1 MRTWRMTSTWRPHP
15 SLHSQARAPSCAGA
29 ATALGRPLPGGRRC
43 VPPSWRASGSSAG
56 KPARAASTTPSW
68 MPGASCAGT
77 TLLSPGTTW
86 TWTSSRT
93 S

>member
-1 MRTWRMTSTWRPHP
+1 MTSMRRSHLRLR
-15 SLHSQARAPSCAGA
+15 SRARAPSCAGVS
-29 ATALGRPLPGGRRC
+29 TALGQPLPGGKRC
-43 VPPSWRASGSSAG
+43 ILPSWRAVALSAG
-56 KPARAASTTPSW
+56 TQARAASTMPSL
-68 MPGASCAGT
+68 MPGASCTGA